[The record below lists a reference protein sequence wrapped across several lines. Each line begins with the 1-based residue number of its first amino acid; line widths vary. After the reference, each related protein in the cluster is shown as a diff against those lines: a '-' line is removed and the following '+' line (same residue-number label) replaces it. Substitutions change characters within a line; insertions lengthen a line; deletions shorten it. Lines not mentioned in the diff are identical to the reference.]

1 MGRVGGDGRMLEL
14 RLWLQSVDTFDFCDF
29 NVWPVATS
37 LFINRYKGTKARNDA
52 RSGNLAKHEWILVY
66 AIDEDTTII
75 PESLLKDIMKTLRRK
90 YDCGTQDQ
98 IDKAML
104 RSNVFRRGVADGQ
117 VGLHKSPS

>member
-37 LFINRYKGTKARNDA
+37 LFINRTEARSDA

-75 PESLLKDIMKTLRRK
+75 PEYLLKDIMKILRRK
-90 YDCGTQDQ
+90 YDCRTQDQ

-104 RSNVFRRGVADGQ
+104 RSNVFR
-117 VGLHKSPS
+117 